1 MSSRSRVGL
10 SILPGLSAHY
20 GMGSSSSVNL
30 ARSANHLPLATVA
43 ETEGSTSGH
52 RKSVTDDARWF
63 GTDVPPLPGR
73 SPQKSQV
80 HAEDEDIKAMEAEL
94 ADIRR
99 RRAEVTA
106 RYEARLEYL
115 RARLKGAELREK
127 ILRK

>member
-1 MSSRSRVGL
+1 M
-10 SILPGLSAHY
+10 
-20 GMGSSSSVNL
+20 
-30 ARSANHLPLATVA
+30 
-43 ETEGSTSGH
+43 
-52 RKSVTDDARWF
+52 
-63 GTDVPPLPGR
+63 PPLPGR